1 MLRFLFLFAFSIIT
15 CQSFGQIIGGSSVF
29 NFLKLP
35 NTSQLTALGG
45 INVSNITDDLGMSFN
60 NPALLRPTMH
70 GQLLTVFNSM
80 YAGIKNYHIMAAYS
94 HERLKTNFACGIQ
107 YLNYGSIPQTD
118 AAGNI
123 LGSFRPG
130 DYVAQLSASRN
141 YMNNWYYGVSLKF
154 INSNYGLY
162 RSNGIAMDAGFAYYD
177 STKLLQLSVVMK
189 NMGVQLKKYDRI
201 TSDELPFD
209 LQLGITKRLRKAPVQ
224 FSITA
229 HHLHQ
234 FNIRYLDT
242 TFNNDNGINAGDKP
256 GKFSIDNIFQHVII
270 AAQFFVGDKIE
281 LSTAYNR
288 MRRAEL
294 NITGS
299 ANGING
305 FSLGV
310 GVLFR
315 KLQIRYG
322 RAYYQNNT
330 AYNQFGLNI
339 RLDEYFGSGNLSDR
353 QRF

>member
-1 MLRFLFLFAFSIIT
+1 MQRCIFLFAFFSIFSAT
-15 CQSFGQIIGGSSVF
+15 SGQTLGGSSVF

-45 INVSNITDDLGMSFN
+45 INISNITDDIGMSFN

-70 GQLLTVFNSM
+70 GQLSTVFNSM
-80 YAGIKNYHIMAAYS
+80 YAGIKNFHLMAGFS
-94 HERLKTNFACGIQ
+94 RERLKTTFAGGVQ
-107 YLNYGSIPQTD
+107 YLNYGSIPQTN

-130 DYVAQLSASRN
+130 DYVAQISASRK
-141 YMNNWYYGVSLKF
+141 YMNNWFYGISLKF

-162 RSNGIAMDAGFAYYD
+162 RSNGIAMDAGFSYYD
-177 STKLLQLSVVMK
+177 STSLLQLSLVMK
-189 NMGVQLKKYDRI
+189 NMGVQLKKYDGT

-209 LQLGITKRLRKAPVQ
+209 VQVGITRRLQKAPIQ

-229 HHLHQ
+229 HHLHRLY
-234 FNIRYLDT
+234 IRYIDT
-242 TFNNDNGINAGDKP
+242 TFNNDNGFNQDDKP
-256 GKFSIDNIFQHVII
+256 GKFSIDDIFQHFIV
-270 AAQFFVGDKIE
+270 AAQFFAGDKIE
-281 LSTAYNR
+281 VTTAYNR
-288 MRRAEL
+288 LRRAEL

-299 ANGING
+299 PNGMNG

-315 KLQIRYG
+315 KLEMRYA

-339 RLDEYFGSGNLSDR
+339 KLDEYFGSGNSAER
-353 QRF
+353 